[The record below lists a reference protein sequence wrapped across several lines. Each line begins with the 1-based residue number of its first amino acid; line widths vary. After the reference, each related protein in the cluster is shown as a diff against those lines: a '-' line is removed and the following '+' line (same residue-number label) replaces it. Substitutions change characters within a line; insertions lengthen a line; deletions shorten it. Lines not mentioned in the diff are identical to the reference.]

1 MIKNFNKNTYIIV
14 AALLLA
20 GYLVSI
26 LAVTNLGQTRLN
38 ESLQREL
45 ELKVENYASAL
56 EYFFYV
62 TNEDINTLA
71 KAPVMHAFFANLASG
86 MSMEYG
92 LASSILV
99 LDRKLDYTLK
109 NKTISQK
116 KIYERFTLISLN
128 GSVIADT
135 SPTSATNIDI
145 QELNRHASRP
155 AFLRTVTYADKHEI
169 QLVKMVLYSGVPTGY
184 LVATLNKDVI
194 FEQLTAQESEQSK
207 SRIELLSKYGHSF
220 LWNSPLNSDAL
231 FTQQQLDS
239 AISFSLPIENT
250 PFILNSWF
258 EPVENKSILTS
269 TWFTL
274 GLSFL
279 AIPVFAGLIY
289 IFVINNANLV
299 LKTKVEASRKQQ
311 GVLSLKNRQLVKE
324 IERRKESELQL
335 SYQASHDALTG
346 LPNRSY
352 GNQRLEIEI
361 DKANYNNS
369 KLLVMFIDL
378 DNFKQ
383 INDTLGHLAGDEVL
397 KQSTERLEN
406 AVGNKEL
413 LSRLG
418 GDEFLYIIPEL
429 DDQEVSKKYAE
440 KILKLFDEPFS
451 WNNQKF
457 FVSISIGMSRYPE
470 DGDNNEQLLAN
481 ADMAMYSVKQDGRN
495 AYSFYDAEMSSN
507 VQRNLSLDGR
517 LRYAIANQELE
528 LYYQPIINL
537 ETKKIIGAEALMR
550 WNDGEYG
557 MIPPDEFIPLAEGN
571 GLIHQLGEFAIQ
583 SACQQAAEWQSIAPL
598 HVSVNFSSVQFRYCE
613 KLFTQIRYSL
623 MKSGLKP
630 ELLDIEITENLLFNH
645 NEDVISLLEKLR
657 SMGIQL
663 TIDDFGTGYSALSYL
678 QKFPFDKLKIDRSFL
693 MNIRKNKAD
702 RELVTAIVAMA
713 KALNLTVVAEGI
725 EEQWHTDFLNS
736 IHCEFGQGFF
746 YSRPVPA
753 DEFEQ
758 LLKANLHSTADDQ
771 PALNAVT

>member
-1 MIKNFNKNTYIIV
+1 MIKNFTRNTYIVV
-14 AALLLA
+14 AAVLLA
-20 GYLVSI
+20 GYLISI

-38 ESLQREL
+38 ESLHREL

-62 TNEDINTLA
+62 TNEDIDTLA
-71 KAPVMHAFFANLASG
+71 QDRVMHAFFANLASG
-86 MSMEYG
+86 MSMKYG

-99 LDRKLDYTLK
+99 LDRKLAYTIK
-109 NKTISQK
+109 NKTINQQ
-116 KIYERFTLISLN
+116 KIYKRFTLISLD
-128 GSVIADT
+128 GSIIADT
-135 SPTSATNIDI
+135 SPNSATNIDI
-145 QELNRHASRP
+145 QELKKHSSRP
-155 AFLRTVTYADKHEI
+155 AFFRTIDSASNNEI
-169 QLVKMVLYSGVPTGY
+169 QLVKMVLYSGSPTGY
-184 LVATLNKDVI
+184 LVATLNKRLI
-194 FEQLTAQESEQSK
+194 FDQLTAQESEQSK

-220 LWNSPLNSDAL
+220 LWNSPLNNDTL
-231 FTQQQLDS
+231 FTKQQLED
-239 AISFSLPIENT
+239 AISFSLPINNT
-250 PFILNSWF
+250 PFVLNSWF

-269 TWFTL
+269 SWFTL
-274 GLSFL
+274 GLSLL

-289 IFVINNANLV
+289 IFVINNANLI
-299 LKTKVEASRKQQ
+299 LRTKIDASRKQQ
-311 GVLSLKNRQLVKE
+311 GLLSSKNKQLIEE
-324 IERRKESELQL
+324 IEKRKESELKL

-352 GNQRLEIEI
+352 GNQRLQIEI

-369 KLLVMFIDL
+369 NLLVMFIDL

-397 KQSTERLEN
+397 KQSTERLIN
-406 AVGNKEL
+406 AVGSKEL

-418 GDEFLYIIPEL
+418 GDEFLFIIPEL

-440 KILKLFDEPFS
+440 EILKLFDEPFT

-470 DGDNNEQLLAN
+470 DGNSTQQLLAN

-495 AYSFYDAEMSSN
+495 AYSFYNCEMSSN
-507 VQRNLSLDGR
+507 VQRNLNLDGR
-517 LRYAIANQELE
+517 LRYAIANQDLE

-550 WNDGEYG
+550 WNDSKYG

-571 GLIHQLGEFAIQ
+571 GLIHQIGEFAIQ
-583 SACQQAAEWQSIAPL
+583 SACQQAAQWQAISPL
-598 HVSVNFSSVQFRYCE
+598 HISINFSSVQFRYCE
-613 KLFTQIRYSL
+613 KLFTQIRYGL

-645 NEDVISLLEKLR
+645 NDDVINLLNKLR

-678 QKFPFDKLKIDRSFL
+678 QKFPFDQLKIDRSFL

-736 IHCEFGQGFF
+736 IHCEFGQGFL
-746 YSRPVPA
+746 YSKPVPA
-753 DEFEQ
+753 AEFEQ
-758 LLKANLHSTADDQ
+758 LLIQNVASMQDLSPK
-771 PALNAVT
+771 LNIVK